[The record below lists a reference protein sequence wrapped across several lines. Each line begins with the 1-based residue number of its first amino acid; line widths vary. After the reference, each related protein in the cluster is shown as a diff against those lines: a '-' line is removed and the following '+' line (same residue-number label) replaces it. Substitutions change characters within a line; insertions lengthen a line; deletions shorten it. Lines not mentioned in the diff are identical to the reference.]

1 MVWLV
6 SFLQQQTEKQ
16 KDKVEEI
23 ETRENARL
31 KLYHGVGESSADE
44 ITLARVLQHDS
55 MQITKCKSFFF
66 DGARRGGQTRRR
78 RVVLFSRQKTKK
90 YVYHYG
96 QQHKHNG
103 LLPVFVANQTAP
115 TLGQSSNSSIRAIKI
130 QRSN

>member
-31 KLYHGVGESSADE
+31 KLYHGVGESSSDE

-55 MQITKCKSFFF
+55 MQITKCKSFFSM
-66 DGARRGGQTRRR
+66 ARVEG
-78 RVVLFSRQKTKK
+78 VRQE
-90 YVYHYG
+90 G
-96 QQHKHNG
+96 D
-103 LLPVFVANQTAP
+103 A
-115 TLGQSSNSSIRAIKI
+115 
-130 QRSN
+130 